1 MIRKKFGDKVEESQM
16 IKFDMSVGC
25 TCKVVPLTM
34 EFIEK
39 NIAYDYS
46 VKRRVDV
53 DSEIQAVNPKLEPYK
68 ELYMV
73 IAKLNT
79 DQQGNVVNSNF
90 DIEYLKL
97 SVSKYNDVVKA
108 TSAISDCTHWIVSK
122 QEKQIND
129 RKVSEFSF
137 TPSNMQ
143 LPNDVV
149 SKIRE
154 LLSKE
159 GAIDYL
165 FDLVDKS
172 TSTSKETYLAL
183 LDEHTKALTAQ
194 STQQQQPQA
203 IPQAQPQM
211 QAIPQAQPQ
220 MQAIPQAQPQQFV
233 QAQPQFAQP
242 QQVQQPQQFA
252 QPTSMFGYTFNATTS
267 NGEGNDPLPF

>member
-25 TCKVVPLTM
+25 MCKVVPLTM

-39 NIAYDYS
+39 NIAYDDS

-53 DSEIQAVNPKLEPYK
+53 DSEIQAVNPKLEPHK

-183 LDEHTKALTAQ
+183 LDERKALTAQ
-194 STQQQQPQA
+194 SEQQP
-203 IPQAQPQM
+203 

-242 QQVQQPQQFA
+242 QPVQQPQPFAQPQPMQTA
-252 QPTSMFGYTFNATTS
+252 QPTSMFGDTFNATTS
-267 NGEGNDPLPF
+267 NGEGNDALPF